1 MTIAYPNVSV
11 TMLVV
16 DLARMLRRRF
26 EAALADVETGLTV
39 GEARTLF
46 YVWRNPGQRQA
57 ALADIMFVEPMTLV
71 GYLDS
76 LERAGLIRRCPDP
89 RDKRGET
96 GGTDGRR
103 RPAAAT
109 DRNSLAVGARDCAGK
124 DSGKG
129 QGAPGNAASGDE
141 GQPDLRGTS
150 GAPQVIAQNA
160 IIECAAHVASGRGP
174 GCHRT
179 DFDGALHAGHAGA
192 RGGVRHA

>member
-46 YVWRNPGQRQA
+46 YVWRNPGHRQA

-89 RDKRGET
+89 RDKRAKLVELTADADPLLERIGTALQSVRATALENIAEKDREHLET
-96 GGTDGRR
+96 LLQVMKDSLISKELPGRR
-103 RPAAAT
+103 
-109 DRNSLAVGARDCAGK
+109 K
-124 DSGKG
+124 
-129 QGAPGNAASGDE
+129 
-141 GQPDLRGTS
+141 
-150 GAPQVIAQNA
+150 
-160 IIECAAHVASGRGP
+160 
-174 GCHRT
+174 
-179 DFDGALHAGHAGA
+179 
-192 RGGVRHA
+192 